1 MPSCCRLL
9 ASWVPSRKKVGI
21 MFHEITDNQLAHR
34 RKVRIIVACCI
45 VALAVAACLIYAAV
59 QQNTRE
65 QGAAALHD
73 SIISAAKQC
82 CAIEG
87 SYPTS
92 LEHLEKDYGVAINH
106 DEYVV
111 SYESFADNIMPTV
124 VVTPK

>member
-1 MPSCCRLL
+1 
-9 ASWVPSRKKVGI
+9 
-21 MFHEITDNQLAHR
+21 MFHEITDSQLARR
-34 RKVRIIVACCI
+34 RKVRIAIACCI
-45 VALAVAACLIYAAV
+45 VAAAVLACLAYAAV

-87 SYPTS
+87 SYPAS
-92 LEHLEKDYGVAINH
+92 LEHLEKNYGLSINH
-106 DEYVV
+106 NEYVV